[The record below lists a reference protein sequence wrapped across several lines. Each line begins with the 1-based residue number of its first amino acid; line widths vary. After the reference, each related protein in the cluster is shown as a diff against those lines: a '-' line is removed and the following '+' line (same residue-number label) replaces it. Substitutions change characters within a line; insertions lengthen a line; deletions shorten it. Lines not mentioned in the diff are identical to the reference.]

1 MDNNQ
6 IVTALFDA
14 VQNNNLDIAGADK
27 KFYTKLVLHAAE
39 IRDLYTQ
46 LYNDHPEFSA
56 HFTKLIEVLIASHL
70 NRPHDLKDRDNKKPE
85 NWYLSNELAGMSLPM
100 EHLSGQ
106 SGKFSDRLPYFQ
118 DLGINV
124 LHLIDAEK
132 DMDQVSALLHENGI
146 SLMLDLSHNDQA
158 ILDYSNP
165 GALVNLLTGILAHA
179 NVGVDILRIDVA
191 HFQGNHSQ
199 LHTILQLI
207 KQCLQVTSPGMALA
221 VSANDSLEEAM
232 KFFGEG
238 RYMAKECDFVYNKT
252 QTALQWDA
260 LASGQVSAMVE
271 AEAALSDK
279 PFGTT
284 WITYTNADDDRSSTL
299 ASLCGLEKAIQE
311 RSEMQINTAIQKMLL
326 LQANSF
332 FIGGLPMLAYRNE
345 VEGTLENQLFSGTK
359 KLLAIRKS
367 LHVVADT
374 KNTRWLPRHNIH
386 IAGFVRNGREKALYC
401 IFNYSDES
409 AYLTW
414 HSFRYNGFAPEK
426 LYDHWR
432 ENFYEPGNDAEFLV
446 IEPYGFYLLEVV
458 A

>member
-46 LYNDHPEFSA
+46 LYNDHPEFGTN
-56 HFTKLIEVLIASHL
+56 FTKLIEVLISAHL
-70 NRPHDLKDRDNKKPE
+70 NRPQELKDRDNKKPE
-85 NWYLSNELAGMSLPM
+85 NWYISNELAGMSIHM
-100 EHLSGQ
+100 DRFSG
-106 SGKFSDRLPYFQ
+106 GLNALRDKFPYFQ

-124 LHLIDAEK
+124 LHLINAGTNLNEIRAA
-132 DMDQVSALLHENGI
+132 MHQNGM
-146 SLMLDLSHNDQA
+146 SLMLDLSQNNQA
-158 ILDYSNP
+158 ISDCTNP
-165 GALVNLLTGILAHA
+165 AGLVKLLEEIFTQA

-191 HFQGNHSQ
+191 DFKENQFHI
-199 LHTILQLI
+199 HTIFQLV

-221 VSANDSLEEAM
+221 VSAIGSAEEAM
-232 KFFGEG
+232 TFFGEG
-238 RYMAKECDFVYNKT
+238 RYMAKEADFVYNTT
-252 QTALQWDA
+252 QTALQRDA
-260 LASGQVSAMVE
+260 LASGQVTEMAE
-271 AEAALSDK
+271 AEVLMLNK

-284 WITYTNADDDRSSTL
+284 WITSASNVGNTGNSS
-299 ASLCGLEKAIQE
+299 ASLQ
-311 RSEMQINTAIQKMLL
+311 QILL
-326 LQANSF
+326 MQANCF
-332 FIGGLPMLAYRNE
+332 LIGGLPMLSYQDE
-345 VEGTLENQLFSGTK
+345 LEGTIESKIFSGIK
-359 KLLAIRKS
+359 KLLTIRKR
-367 LHVVADT
+367 LNVVADT

-401 IFNYSDES
+401 IFNYSNES

-414 HSFRYNGFAPEK
+414 HSFRHNGLAPEK

-432 ENFYEPGNDAEFLV
+432 EDYYEPGSDAEFLV